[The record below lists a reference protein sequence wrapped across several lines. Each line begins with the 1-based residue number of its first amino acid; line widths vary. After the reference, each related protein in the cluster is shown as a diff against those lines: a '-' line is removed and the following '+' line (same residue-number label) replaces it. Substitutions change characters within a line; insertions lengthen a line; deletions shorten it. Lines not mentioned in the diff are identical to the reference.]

1 MIESASGRLPN
12 YPDHPPAASVGL
24 GSLAPDLF
32 LAFGSRLTSASRSS
46 LVEEND
52 PLLRHEVEGVDGL
65 SSLGYQTAT
74 SESLNRTSSTT
85 LRGGAAHGVGPR
97 SRAASC

>member
-46 LVEEND
+46 LVEEVR
-52 PLLRHEVEGVDGL
+52 P
-65 SSLGYQTAT
+65 A
-74 SESLNRTSSTT
+74 SSTPWASYGHV
-85 LRGGAAHGVGPR
+85 RGMVALW
-97 SRAASC
+97 

>member
-1 MIESASGRLPN
+1 MLEGASGTRTN
-12 YPDHPPAASVGL
+12 YPDHPPATSVGL

-32 LAFGSRLTSASRSS
+32 LVFGSRSTSASRSR

-65 SSLGYQTAT
+65 SSLGYQTGT
-74 SESLNRTSSTT
+74 SESLNRTSSTP
-85 LRGGAAHGVGPR
+85 LRGGAPHGVGPR
-97 SRAASC
+97 I